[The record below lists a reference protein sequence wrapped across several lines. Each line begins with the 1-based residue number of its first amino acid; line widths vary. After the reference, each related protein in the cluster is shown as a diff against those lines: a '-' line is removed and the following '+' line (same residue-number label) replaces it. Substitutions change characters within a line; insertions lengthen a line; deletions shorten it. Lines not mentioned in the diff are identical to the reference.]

1 MPSKELV
8 RLGSG
13 SAHGSDLLDP
23 SIALAESGEIDYL
36 VFDCLSEKAI
46 LDNEVTKARGGIAW
60 DPFQEHRMRKT
71 IPACARTGTKII
83 TNMGAADPGGAGMR
97 TAEICRELGFPQ
109 LKVVAVAGD
118 YMIDEVRKLDPI
130 VSETSGPA
138 SALGDRLLAAYA
150 YISGQGIVQALRMG
164 ADIVVS
170 GRVGDST
177 QFLAP
182 LIYEFDWPSDR
193 WDILAKGQGIGHL
206 LECAAQLTGGYFA
219 DPPYKV
225 VHDLHRVG
233 FPIARVD
240 ANGDAIITKLPGT
253 GGLVNRL
260 TVIEQ
265 LLYEIG
271 DPSDYKHTDVT
282 VDFTTTEITDIG
294 PNAVSV
300 TGTTGHPK
308 PPTVKV
314 CLGVHEGYMGVGRVM
329 YGGGGAHERAQLT
342 ANTLAA
348 RFEMQGMD
356 SSKMRFDY
364 EGVDALFAWQGHRSA
379 PREVRLRVAGLFP
392 TLAEAEIIPFEMNA
406 LASCTGASGTA
417 WGRNLEGGTTEEI
430 VGLYTT
436 YVPQDSVVPEVI
448 DVTGAAESAVG

>member
-1 MPSKELV
+1 MSTKEVV
-8 RLGSG
+8 RLGGG
-13 SAHGSDLLDP
+13 SAHGRDLLEP
-23 SIALAESGEIDYL
+23 AIALAESGEIDYL

-46 LDNEVTKARGGIAW
+46 LDNEVSKSRGGIAW
-60 DPFQEHRMRKT
+60 DPFQEYRMRRT
-71 IPACARTGTKII
+71 IPACAKTGTKII
-83 TNMGAADPGGAGMR
+83 TNMGAADPRGAALR
-97 TAEICRELGFPQ
+97 TAEICRELRVPN
-109 LKVVAVAGD
+109 LRVMAVAGD
-118 YMIDEVRKLDPI
+118 YMLDEVRRLDPI
-130 VSETSGPA
+130 VSETGEPVS
-138 SALGDRLLAAYA
+138 SMGDELLAAYA
-150 YISGQGIVQALRMG
+150 YISGRGIVQALRMG

-170 GRVGDST
+170 GRAGDST

-182 LIYEFDWPSDR
+182 LIHEFDWPNDH
-193 WDILAKGQGIGHL
+193 WDLLAKGQGIGHL
-206 LECAAQLTGGYFA
+206 LECAAQVTGGYFA

-233 FPIARVD
+233 FPIAIVEQ
-240 ANGDAIITKLPGT
+240 NGDATITKLPGT

-282 VDFTTTEITDIG
+282 VDFSTTEIVDIG
-294 PNAVSV
+294 PNAVSI

-314 CLGVHEGYMGVGRVM
+314 CLGVKEGYMGIGRVM
-329 YGGGGAHERAQLT
+329 YGGGGSYERAQLT
-342 ANTLAA
+342 AKTLAA
-348 RFEMQGMD
+348 RFAMQGID
-356 SSKMRFDY
+356 ISKLRFDY
-364 EGVDALFAWQGHRSA
+364 EGVNALFPWRKTSSTPG
-379 PREVRLRVAGLFP
+379 EVRLRVAGSFP

-430 VGLYTT
+430 IGLYTT
-436 YVPQDSVVPEVI
+436 FVPQDAVVPEVI
-448 DVTGAAESAVG
+448 DVTSGVDSGVG